1 MYSEAVQDSCSNR
14 SVDEESKLEG
24 CYDVMC
30 SKYRHSGGNVL
41 PVPSA
46 SSSFGCVTSVKIRIF
61 SLWKTGIV

>member
-1 MYSEAVQDSCSNR
+1 MYSEAVQDSGSNR
-14 SVDEESKLEG
+14 SVDGESNLEG
-24 CYDVMC
+24 CYAVVA

-46 SSSFGCVTSVKIRIF
+46 SSSLGCVTSVKIRIF